1 MTATGTPALR
11 LPCFLYIDL
20 ERLTAHNP
28 LLRLVLTLPAASSG
42 HSNGHLQCEIPAGFP
57 ARSNPMG
64 PGCVGV
70 AARMMKLGVW
80 MLATIPAAV
89 AGWTDWQSR
98 RIPNWLTVP
107 ALFVGIAVNTLALG
121 WAGAKEAML
130 GAGLGLG
137 LLLPLVL
144 LRSLGGGDWK
154 LIGALGAFLGP
165 TRLINVLLITVLTAG
180 LMALVVI
187 IWKRRI
193 GRTLRNLAQILASFF
208 TLRLPGPELSLDN
221 PDSLKIPFGVAV
233 AVAVVLY
240 TVRQAWGL

>member
-1 MTATGTPALR
+1 
-11 LPCFLYIDL
+11 
-20 ERLTAHNP
+20 
-28 LLRLVLTLPAASSG
+28 V
-42 HSNGHLQCEIPAGFP
+42 
-57 ARSNPMG
+57 
-64 PGCVGV
+64 
-70 AARMMKLGVW
+70 
-80 MLATIPAAV
+80 
-89 AGWTDWQSR
+89 
-98 RIPNWLTVP
+98 
-107 ALFVGIAVNTLALG
+107 
-121 WAGAKEAML
+121 
-130 GAGLGLG
+130 
-137 LLLPLVL
+137 LPLVL

-193 GRTLRNLAQILASFF
+193 GRTLRNLAHILASFF